1 MGIKILEKCCCF
13 DLKTGVLVIGIL
25 SIAVSIGGLIEAPI
39 SYSQACSGTRT
50 PDNDDNCATASSTL
64 GASISS
70 EVIGIILMGLMIYG
84 SQRESYGLMLPIIIL
99 QAIGIFLIFLFVWYL
114 TIIFFIVSF
123 GSGLLFM
130 ILANQG
136 LGQCLRDN
144 EKLRQEVTALKQ
156 HVQRLQRENDQLRK
170 VNVVVSNIN

>member
-1 MGIKILEKCCCF
+1 MAIKILEKCCCF

-50 PDNDDNCATASSTL
+50 PDNDEECAAASSTL
-64 GASISS
+64 GGSISS

-84 SQRESYGLMLPIIIL
+84 SQRESYRLMLPIIIL

-130 ILANQG
+130 ILGNGIVGIAVYFW
-136 LGQCLRDN
+136 LVIYSRC
-144 EKLRQEVTALKQ
+144 QEIKNMAYTAA
-156 HVQRLQRENDQLRK
+156 D
-170 VNVVVSNIN
+170 IA

>member
-50 PDNDDNCATASSTL
+50 PDNDEECTAASSTL
-64 GASISS
+64 GGTISS
-70 EVIGIILMGLMIYG
+70 EVIGIILMALMIYG

-114 TIIFFIVSF
+114 TIVFFIVSF

-130 ILANQG
+130 ILGNGIVGIAVYFW
-136 LGQCLRDN
+136 LVIYSRC
-144 EKLRQEVTALKQ
+144 QEIKNMAYTAA
-156 HVQRLQRENDQLRK
+156 D
-170 VNVVVSNIN
+170 IA